1 MLVDLTHLAHN
12 GGKMVLLEGRM
23 VPVPGG
29 KCLGGLDVAGIPSG
43 AAVGG
48 GHS

>member
-12 GGKMVLLEGRM
+12 DGKMVLLEGRM
-23 VPVPGG
+23 VCVPGG
-29 KCLGGLDVAGIPSG
+29 KGLGGLDVVGIPSG

-48 GHS
+48 GRS